1 MIFRCKI
8 CSAQFQRDDHLQ
20 RHQLSH
26 SEPRYKCADKQCG
39 MRFHRRDAVRRHEK
53 SHQRSGTQKRRKPRR
68 GVLPCP
74 RVSTRNDTL
83 LRPGDVVRVGSNH
96 DDARSQFFTVDA
108 ASVDFQA
115 RLRAC
120 PSLQAKSTGKTSGA
134 FLDCRKCATTN
145 MLCDECISC
154 LLSATGLAEDHFSAF
169 QFCLQHFVRVHAR
182 EFPFLHSSSWR
193 TSWELSGKA
202 LAMAAI
208 GGCRIPS
215 YGGHSRLYFDLAVN
229 QVKSFTAS
237 LDGAEYQDVPGA
249 ATWNDAYYRRLLT
262 SFETYI
268 LLIRYSVWS
277 EFADLREWGIKTLA
291 DHAITVMPR
300 LARVMSDNSHNNS
313 TSWLIWLLLE
323 ESKRALWCFYC
334 LAVKCRHFLHYSIS
348 TCEVVVGNIH
358 LPCPDS
364 LFEAPDEQ
372 TWIGRNDSNAPQ
384 HLIGL
389 TVPSQIA
396 FYYLMS
402 QEPMPQL
409 TPNKVG
415 TYTSHILLCNLLN
428 TYETGRTSS
437 WNFTSLDAY
446 LDSDISCFRLRTE
459 LIRALDYWKWLFWR
473 DPHELWHSRHPDHQ
487 INSMMLCVYLEAQMW
502 SSSKPHLLSA
512 SRRRAGAQ
520 LAFDLLSLISR
531 TGFLEVSTQSREL
544 TTLRGPHS

>member
-1 MIFRCKI
+1 MTTHGRNSSQSTQPAWIFRP
-8 CSAQFQRDDHLQ
+8 DYGL
-20 RHQLSH
+20 
-26 SEPRYKCADKQCG
+26 
-39 MRFHRRDAVRRHEK
+39 
-53 SHQRSGTQKRRKPRR
+53 
-68 GVLPCP
+68 
-74 RVSTRNDTL
+74 
-83 LRPGDVVRVGSNH
+83 VRVCKPK
-96 DDARSQFFTVDA
+96 A
-108 ASVDFQA
+108 
-115 RLRAC
+115 L
-120 PSLQAKSTGKTSGA
+120 AKQVEYCWTA
-134 FLDCRKCATTN
+134 
-145 MLCDECISC
+145 
-154 LLSATGLAEDHFSAF
+154 
-169 QFCLQHFVRVHAR
+169 FCLQHFVRVHTR

-249 ATWNDAYYRRLLT
+249 ATWNDTYYRRLLT

-389 TVPSQIA
+389 TVPSQIT

-531 TGFLEVSTQSREL
+531 TGFLEVGAKSPFYVEPVVYFCTRSLGRAMLAWYDSLGDGESTGGRATDDADWMLYDKILECLNRLPGTLDGFPLPRVHGGPSSPTPPSPLSL
-544 TTLRGPHS
+544 TNSPRDAIVRVWSLITGDDKLATEGF

>member
-1 MIFRCKI
+1 MTTHGRNSSQSTQPAWIFRP
-8 CSAQFQRDDHLQ
+8 DYGL
-20 RHQLSH
+20 
-26 SEPRYKCADKQCG
+26 
-39 MRFHRRDAVRRHEK
+39 V
-53 SHQRSGTQKRRKPRR
+53 
-68 GVLPCP
+68 
-74 RVSTRNDTL
+74 
-83 LRPGDVVRVGSNH
+83 
-96 DDARSQFFTVDA
+96 
-108 ASVDFQA
+108 
-115 RLRAC
+115 RAC
-120 PSLQAKSTGKTSGA
+120 KPKALAKQVEYCWTA
-134 FLDCRKCATTN
+134 
-145 MLCDECISC
+145 
-154 LLSATGLAEDHFSAF
+154 
-169 QFCLQHFVRVHAR
+169 FCLQHFVRVHAR

-215 YGGHSRLYFDLAVN
+215 YGGHSRLYFDLAVH

-237 LDGAEYQDVPGA
+237 LDGAEYQDAPGT

-277 EFADLREWGIKTLA
+277 EFADLREWGIKSLA

-300 LARVMSDNSHNNS
+300 LARVMSDNSHNS
-313 TSWLIWLLLE
+313 TSWLLWLLLE

-348 TCEVVVGNIH
+348 TFEVVVGNIH

-372 TWIGRNDSNAPQ
+372 TWTGLNNSNAPQ

-531 TGFLEVSTQSREL
+531 TGFLVVGAKSPFYVEPVVYFCTRSLGQAMLAWYDSLGDVERTIGRATDDADWMLYDKILECLNRLPGTLDGFSLPPVQGGPSSPTPLSPLSFTNSLRDAIVRDSIRTPCAIYAL
-544 TTLRGPHS
+544 TNPSSWQLRRACQGNTAINNYNNIGENSIP